1 MRNAVEMVRSIALFG
16 VVAFAI
22 NVLADEATVNGQT
35 WNYSIQDGK
44 ARIERRI
51 DSRTGEC
58 GYSGDLIVP
67 TRINGKPVVEVD
79 RYAFS
84 RGTAILSVVIPSGV
98 LLEDKFRFEGCT
110 ALKSVKI
117 SEPMSEITS
126 AMFESCSALVS
137 VDMPAEVT
145 RIGAWA
151 FYGCTSLKSL
161 NALSVVVEVGEKAFY
176 GCMNLAMTINLGVL
190 QKIGTEA
197 FYDCGKMLF
206 TGSPTLVTRIPD
218 YAFYGCGSLYDMN
231 VVPCITEIGAYAFGC
246 CSNLVSITGIGD
258 NVLQIGEG
266 AFSGCSKITS
276 MHIPSNLKSIPSSLF
291 RGCKSLECVVM
302 GNGVTNIEK
311 QAFSGCVSLSDMKLS
326 SALVSI
332 GEWAFSG
339 CPIAFP
345 LPASVRKIDWHI
357 FSAPVDELVLDGYV
371 TKDMEWPFTRRE
383 VGTYYDQDPYNGH
396 YYRDY
401 SKDVASGVLKI
412 FEWND
417 TGENFHLTLEDSWS
431 LYYTDVSITPFRT
444 GREYHEWSPPIVYR
458 RDAEISIV
466 PAARSV
472 IQGRTAISL
481 LAPHEDVELFY
492 TIDGSDPRT
501 NGIKYE
507 QKFSIRGKT
516 TVRAVGYYK
525 GNLTTKEL
533 VAKYGTGEVSTPV
546 ITSSQ
551 PEFNFSGNQ
560 IAIACATSG
569 VQIHYTT
576 DGSEPTADSPL
587 YSAPFCID
595 ETTMIKAIAVG
606 HAEYMDSL
614 IAVREFKR
622 EWLTVPSPVVSPGDG
637 GSFDTVKGVVTITC
651 PLSGAT
657 IYYTTDGTKPTRQSP
672 VYSGPFEIDSDTVVR
687 TFASKADYLD
697 SAFVKATIYNR
708 QPFAATPVIALTG
721 GGFSFVGSKG
731 VVSIACATE
740 GAVLHYTLDGST
752 PTAESPI
759 YMEPFGITE
768 TTTVKAFASKL
779 GCRDSEV
786 VTATFEK
793 QWAYG
798 DSLGCPDMTFVSEGG
813 DWVADPD
820 VSYDGTG
827 SLRSPM
833 VVQDGKS
840 YALYTVVDGPQQVSF
855 FWLASCEK
863 DEWDEFFYDHAEF
876 WVDDILVAQID
887 GQEKSWSYVEAMVQG
902 GGAHTLKW
910 IYVKDGSGKAGKDC
924 VWIDSVRLG
933 ANTGGCTITFNPMSG
948 DCVEEMRIVRSGDV
962 AGLLPIPTNGYN
974 GFVGW
979 FTHPVCGNEI
989 TAESVVYADMK
1000 LFAHWAI
1007 ASDKL
1012 NQTEIVDGCTWIYN
1026 LFKNGVSEVKG
1037 VRFSP
1042 GLQRDLVVP
1051 DFLGGCP
1058 VVSLIL
1064 PENITED
1071 SFFSREDIHSIKMP
1085 QYLCGI
1091 ADWALQGMSGMTS
1104 VEIGPFLE
1112 TIGWNVFNSCEDL
1125 EEIGVAQDNVRYSS
1139 SDGVLYDKKRET
1151 LIKCP
1156 QGRTVCS
1163 IPNGVKVI
1171 GENSFVLCSKLTS
1184 LSMPD
1189 SVEKIADSAFQVC
1202 SALESVVFS
1211 RSLKEIGNMAFY
1223 SCSSLADVV
1232 LPEGLTNIDDYAFYC
1247 SGVARIN
1254 IPRSVEHIGMHAF
1267 EYCTKLGDGVIVVDD
1282 CLLCVN
1288 GVCSGRLVL
1297 QDGIRLIVGGAFGCM
1312 NITSVVIP
1320 GSVAYVGCGAYE
1332 SCESLET
1339 VTISEGVRKL
1349 ESSAFA
1355 RCPLLQKV
1363 NIPQS
1368 VSYIGTGAFKGFSGS
1383 LTFDGAPP
1391 EVDGT
1396 IFENTEG
1403 RVLVYPNQGWDQYV
1417 KLGTWNGVPIEYRC
1431 DILERYYKISKP
1443 ISAGGTEDLYIEK
1456 AWHEAYPNFVQM
1468 YGTTFPNA
1476 YLQKT
1481 GKRDSSGAP
1490 MCVWQDY
1497 IAGTDPTD
1505 IKSVFKAKITMV
1517 DGKPKVEW
1525 EPNLNENGAVR
1536 EYKVFGKENLT
1547 DAAWQFPISDQ
1558 CKFFKVEVSMP
1569 SSGQ

>member
-126 AMFESCSALVS
+126 AMFENCSALVS

-218 YAFYGCGSLYDMN
+218 YAFYGCDSLYDMN

-246 CSNLVSITGIGD
+246 CSNLVSLTGIGD

-311 QAFSGCVSLSDMKLS
+311 QAFSGCSSLDDMKLS
-326 SALVSI
+326 PALESI
-332 GEWAFSG
+332 GEYAFSG
-339 CPIAFP
+339 CPTAFP

-357 FSAPVDELVLDGYV
+357 FSAPVDELVLDGCV

-431 LYYTDVSITPFRT
+431 LYYTDASITPFRT

-516 TVRAVGYYK
+516 TVRAVGYFNGK
-525 GNLTTKEL
+525 LTTKEL
-533 VAKYGTGEVSTPV
+533 VAKYGSGEVSTPV

-560 IAIACATSG
+560 IAITCATSG
-569 VQIHYTT
+569 VEIHYTT

-637 GSFDTVKGVVTITC
+637 GSFDTIRGVVTIEC

-687 TFASKADYLD
+687 AFASKVDYLD

-708 QPFAATPVIALTG
+708 QPFAATPVISLAG
-721 GGFSFVGSKG
+721 GGNSFVGSKG

-786 VTATFEK
+786 VSATFEK

-798 DSLGCPDMTFVSEGG
+798 DSLDCPDLMFTSEGG
-813 DWVADPD
+813 DWVNDPN
-820 VSYDGTG
+820 VSYDGKG
-827 SLRSPM
+827 SLRSPLNP
-833 VVQDGKS
+833 QDGKEYS
-840 YALYTVVDGPQQVSF
+840 FSTEISGSQSVSF
-855 FWLASCEK
+855 YWKTSCEK

-876 WVDDILVAQID
+876 WVDDVLVAQLD
-887 GQEKSWSYVEAMVQG
+887 GREDDWQFVFCPIEYNCAHVLSWV
-902 GGAHTLKW
+902 
-910 IYVKDGSGKAGKDC
+910 YVKDGSGAMGDDC
-924 VWIDSVRLG
+924 VWIDYLKLDEERADCEVSFDPRDESGNVTKKIYQIGSRLG
-933 ANTGGCTITFNPMSG
+933 DLDTPTWTGY
-948 DCVEEMRIVRSGDV
+948 D
-962 AGLLPIPTNGYN
+962 
-974 GFVGW
+974 FVGW
-979 FTHPVCGNEI
+979 FCNGVQVTYSTIVSGDMILYGRWVTSRTWSYSKVKGGIEI
-989 TAESVVYADMK
+989 TGVNPATGDLIIPNQIDGFDVVGIGEKAFYKCGDIISVTIPEKVVSISRNAFWQCTGLKSVNVLSLSNWCRISLTSSQYGPLCYAHELLCNGVRVEKLVIPPDVVEIAAHAFNGCTSITSVVVTPNVRKIGSNAFK
-1000 LFAHWAI
+1000 
-1007 ASDKL
+1007 
-1012 NQTEIVDGCTWIYN
+1012 GCSN
-1026 LFKNGVSEVKG
+1026 MLSLEVQKG
-1037 VRFSP
+1037 VTNIEVAAFAECSSLRVARLPDGANIQERAFQTCSQ
-1042 GLQRDLVVP
+1042 LQKVVLPSDLKEISTRV
-1051 DFLGGCP
+1051 FGGCS
-1058 VVSLIL
+1058 SLVDVKI
-1064 PENITED
+1064 P
-1071 SFFSREDIHSIKMP
+1071 
-1085 QYLCGI
+1085 
-1091 ADWALQGMSGMTS
+1091 
-1104 VEIGPFLE
+1104 
-1112 TIGWNVFNSCEDL
+1112 
-1125 EEIGVAQDNVRYSS
+1125 
-1139 SDGVLYDKKRET
+1139 DGVQKIGDSSFMSCAFRSLA
-1151 LIKCP
+1151 
-1156 QGRTVCS
+1156 
-1163 IPNGVKVI
+1163 IPNGVT
-1171 GENSFVLCSKLTS
+1171 E
-1184 LSMPD
+1184 
-1189 SVEKIADSAFQVC
+1189 IAQFAFGYCQ
-1202 SALESVVFS
+1202 LESVVIPS
-1211 RSLKEIGNMAFY
+1211 TVRTIGR
-1223 SCSSLADVV
+1223 
-1232 LPEGLTNIDDYAFYC
+1232 YAFEEC
-1247 SGVARIN
+1247 PRLEFVDLGEGVE
-1254 IPRSVEHIGMHAF
+1254 S
-1267 EYCTKLGDGVIVVDD
+1267 LGDDV
-1282 CLLCVN
+1282 
-1288 GVCSGRLVL
+1288 
-1297 QDGIRLIVGGAFGCM
+1297 FF
-1312 NITSVVIP
+1312 
-1320 GSVAYVGCGAYE
+1320 
-1332 SCESLET
+1332 
-1339 VTISEGVRKL
+1339 K
-1349 ESSAFA
+1349 
-1355 RCPLLQKV
+1355 CPLLRAIVVHRSLTTVGVGVFSLCWGMKTV
-1363 NIPQS
+1363 YVEDADGERVKGVLDRTGFEDP
-1368 VSYIGTGAFKGFSGS
+1368 VSYVELSKAIPSLDCVPMGAKVSDVVAGFGDPRLKENVCNEEEYSLYRDWAMGCGSGLAMVRESRNSWTSYALDLDALLAGDLISEDIRIMDLKQQQGTDGFDVVFG
-1383 LTFDGAPP
+1383 L
-1391 EVDGT
+1391 
-1396 IFENTEG
+1396 
-1403 RVLVYPNQGWDQYV
+1403 
-1417 KLGTWNGVPIEYRC
+1417 NGVAIGERASADNLKKVFEIEGAESLGV
-1431 DILERYYKISKP
+1431 DQFS
-1443 ISAGGTEDLYIEK
+1443 SANVLIEFDRPEAGKVKVK
-1456 AWHEAYPNFVQM
+1456 ARPH
-1468 YGTTFPNA
+1468 
-1476 YLQKT
+1476 
-1481 GKRDSSGAP
+1481 
-1490 MCVWQDY
+1490 
-1497 IAGTDPTD
+1497 
-1505 IKSVFKAKITMV
+1505 
-1517 DGKPKVEW
+1517 GKPS
-1525 EPNLNENGAVR
+1525 A
-1536 EYKVFGKENLT
+1536 
-1547 DAAWQFPISDQ
+1547 
-1558 CKFFKVEVSMP
+1558 FFMRIGLKN
-1569 SSGQ
+1569 

>member
-16 VVAFAI
+16 VVVFAI
-22 NVLADEATVNGQT
+22 NVLADETTINGQT
-35 WNYSIQDGK
+35 WSYSIQDGK

-67 TRINGKPVVEVD
+67 TKINGKPVVEVD

-84 RGTAILSVVIPSGV
+84 RGTAISSVVIPSGV

-126 AMFESCSALVS
+126 AMFENCSALVS
-137 VDMPAEVT
+137 VEMPAAVT

-176 GCMNLAMTINLGVL
+176 GCVNLAVTIDLSVL
-190 QKIGTEA
+190 QKIGAEA

-218 YAFYGCGSLYDMN
+218 YAFYGCGSLGDMN
-231 VVPCITEIGAYAFGC
+231 VAPCITEIGAYAFGG
-246 CSNLVSITGIGD
+246 CSNLILITGIGD

-276 MHIPSNLKSIPSSLF
+276 MYIPSNLKNIPSSLF
-291 RGCKSLECVVM
+291 RGCKSLERVVM
-302 GNGVTNIEK
+302 GNGVTNIEE
-311 QAFSGCVSLSDMKLS
+311 QAFSGCVSLGDMKLS
-326 SALVSI
+326 STLVSI

-357 FSAPVDELVLDGYV
+357 FSAPVDELVLDGCV

-401 SKDVASGVLKI
+401 SKDVASGALKI

-687 TFASKADYLD
+687 AFAGKADYLD
-697 SAFVKATIYNR
+697 SASVKATIYNR
-708 QPFAATPVIALTG
+708 QPFAATPIISLAG
-721 GGFSFVGSKG
+721 GGTSFVGSKG
-731 VVSIACATE
+731 VVSIACVTD

-768 TTTVKAFASKL
+768 TTTVTAFASKL

-820 VSYDGTG
+820 VSCDGTG

-876 WVDDILVAQID
+876 WVDDVLVAQID
-887 GQEKSWSYVEAMVQG
+887 GQDKTWSYVEAKVQG
-902 GGAHTLKW
+902 LGSHTLKW
-910 IYVKDGSGKAGKDC
+910 VYVKDASGKTGMDC
-924 VWIDSVRLG
+924 VWVDSIRLG
-933 ANTGGCTITFNPMSG
+933 QSAGAYVITFNPMGGICAENTRTVRRG
-948 DCVEEMRIVRSGDV
+948 DALGKM
-962 AGLLPIPTNGYN
+962 PIPLNGSN

-979 FTHPVCGNEI
+979 FTHPVYGAEI
-989 TAESVVYADMK
+989 TEAEAPSSDEVLY
-1000 LFAHWAI
+1000 AHWSVSA
-1007 ASDKL
+1007 DRQ
-1012 NQTEIVDGCTWIYN
+1012 NQQETIDGYTWFYDV
-1026 LFKNGVSEVKG
+1026 FKDGYSYVKG
-1037 VRFSP
+1037 VRFSSKLS
-1042 GLQRDLVVP
+1042 GDIHIP

-1058 VVSLIL
+1058 VVRIEL
-1064 PENITED
+1064 PDNITTD
-1071 SFFSREDIHSIKMP
+1071 SFFGRSDIRSLRMP
-1085 QYLCGI
+1085 KYLCRVG
-1091 ADWALQGMSGMTS
+1091 DEALVAMYGLVSIEVGS
-1104 VEIGPFLE
+1104 FCESIGRGVLDS
-1112 TIGWNVFNSCEDL
+1112 NEDL
-1125 EEIGVAQDNVRYSS
+1125 EEFIVSTDNMCYSS
-1139 SDGVLYDKKRET
+1139 HSGVLFDKECET

-1156 QGRTVCS
+1156 QGRTTCV
-1163 IPNGVKVI
+1163 IPSGVKILGVNSFSWCNKITSIVMPDTVLEIENYAFSNCVSLECIKFSPEIHVI
-1171 GENSFVLCSKLTS
+1171 GE
-1184 LSMPD
+1184 
-1189 SVEKIADSAFQVC
+1189 
-1202 SALESVVFS
+1202 
-1211 RSLKEIGNMAFY
+1211 GAFY
-1223 SCSSLADVV
+1223 GCSELRVV
-1232 LPEGLTNIDDYAFYC
+1232 NLPEGLREVSGYAFYR
-1247 SGVARIN
+1247 SGLTQIN
-1254 IPRSVEHIGMHAF
+1254 IPSSVEHIGQFAF
-1267 EYCTKLGDGVIVVDD
+1267 KGCQKLGAGVVVVDN

-1288 GVCSGRLVL
+1288 EDYQTDVVVPAGT
-1297 QDGIRLIVGGAFGCM
+1297 RLIVGGAFNGLC
-1312 NITSVVIP
+1312 IKSVVIP
-1320 GSVAYVGCGAYE
+1320 GTVKCIGYGAFEGCETLE
-1332 SCESLET
+1332 SI
-1339 VTISEGVRKL
+1339 TISEGV
-1349 ESSAFA
+1349 ESIEPFSFR
-1355 RCPLLQKV
+1355 RCVSVQSV
-1363 NIPQS
+1363 NIPRS
-1368 VSYIGTGAFKGFSGS
+1368 VSYMGICAFEDCT
-1383 LTFDGAPP
+1383 LNFDGKPP
-1391 EVDGT
+1391 VADGR
-1396 IFENTEG
+1396 IFNG
-1403 RVLVYPNQGWDQYV
+1403 DNGMIRVCPNQGWDRIV
-1417 KLGTWNGVPIEYRC
+1417 KRGSWWGAIVEYRTEELSRF
-1431 DILERYYKISKP
+1431 DKITVAPLS
-1443 ISAGGTEDLYIEK
+1443 SGNEDLYIEK
-1456 AWHEAYPNFVQM
+1456 TWHEGYSEFESM
-1468 YGTTFPNA
+1468 YGTKFPDA
-1476 YLQKT
+1476 YLKPT
-1481 GKRDSSGAP
+1481 GKLDSSGSP

-1497 IAGTDPTD
+1497 VAGTDPTD
-1505 IKSVFKAKITMV
+1505 VSSVFKAKITMV

-1525 EPNLNENGAVR
+1525 EPNLNENGVVR

-1547 DAAWQFPISDQ
+1547 DTEWQSPISDQ

-1569 SSGQ
+1569 K